1 MLLNSNHLF
10 CVVFLIQE
18 ALVLSDSIAL
28 AIRPRPG
35 VWEYVSVALSQSGP
49 KVQTITPSQ
58 YLQYKEEVVGSR

>member
-1 MLLNSNHLF
+1 ML
-10 CVVFLIQE
+10 
-18 ALVLSDSIAL
+18 ADSIAL

-35 VWEYVSVALSQSGP
+35 VWEYVSVAVSQSGP